1 MPSIS
6 IVTDSAAQFPDALYD
21 GCELVSSLAMHIQV
35 GDEWLRDTPDPRTCH
50 RLAEL
55 PPDRLARLHPPSVEE
70 YVHLFSELSPKND
83 GIVCI
88 LSSDYLT
95 NGLANARQAAEIVK
109 GPAAIQII
117 DSLTTGPGLG
127 LIVQSAARA
136 ALTEKNGAQLGRL
149 IRGFLPHIYTAY
161 VFPSLR
167 PLVTHEKIDIAQAIA
182 AEILGLLPFYVME
195 GGLLA
200 PKRKARSSR
209 QVIDLLH
216 EFGEEFNHLQ
226 HLALIQS
233 LPPHDQD
240 LRNLRERLKQ
250 TFPAVAISEHMLSA
264 SQIALFGAHCLG
276 LAAMEKTTSRHFV
289 GE

>member
-6 IVTDSAAQFPDALYD
+6 IVTDSAAQFSDALYE
-21 GCELVSSLAMHIQV
+21 GCELVSSLAMQIQI
-35 GDEWLRDTPDPRTCH
+35 GNEWLRDTPDPRTCH

-55 PPDRLARLHPPSVEE
+55 PPNQMARLHPPKVEDF
-70 YVHLFSELSPKND
+70 VHLFSELSPKSD
-83 GIVCI
+83 SIICI

-95 NGLANARQAAEIVK
+95 NNLANARQAAEIVK

-149 IRGFLPHIYTAY
+149 IRGFLPQVYTAY
-161 VFPSLR
+161 VFPNLR
-167 PLVTHEKIDIAQAIA
+167 PLALHAKVDIAQAVA
-182 AEILGLLPFYVME
+182 AEMLGLLPFYVME
-195 GGLLA
+195 GGVLA
-200 PKRKARSSR
+200 PKRKARSAR
-209 QVIDLLH
+209 QVVDLLQ
-216 EFGEEFNHLQ
+216 EFAEEFDQLH
-226 HLALIQS
+226 HLALIQG

-240 LRNLRERLKQ
+240 LRNLRDRLRQ
-250 TFPAVAISEHMLSA
+250 AFPAVTLTEHMLSA
-264 SQIALFGAHCLG
+264 SQVALFGAQALG
-276 LAAMEKTTSRHFV
+276 LAAMEKTHSRHYV